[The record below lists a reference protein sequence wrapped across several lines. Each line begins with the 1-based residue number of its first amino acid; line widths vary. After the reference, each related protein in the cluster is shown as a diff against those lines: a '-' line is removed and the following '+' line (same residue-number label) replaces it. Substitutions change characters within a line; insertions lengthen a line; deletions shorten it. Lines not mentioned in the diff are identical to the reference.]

1 MVITE
6 WIDWLE
12 DHMEEGHLLSIEGRD
27 RRFLLRV
34 IGKILTDWETD
45 RLKLIGVIAE
55 ATSMLGK
62 LERGKL

>member
-6 WIDWLE
+6 WIDWLN

-45 RLKLIGVIAE
+45 RLRLISSIAE
-55 ATSMLGK
+55 ATSMLRKHEKGK
-62 LERGKL
+62 W